1 MKREVI
7 ADRGIWTAK
16 KRYVLNVHDSEG
28 VRYAQPK
35 LKIVGIEAVKS
46 STPAICREAIFETM
60 KLTMNENEADV
71 QRFIADFR
79 RKFNQCSFEEV
90 SFPRSVQNLTKY
102 ANETKSIPI
111 HVRGALLF
119 NRKIRELKLQKKYEQ
134 IKDGEKIRFSYLKM
148 PNPLHD
154 SVISA
159 LGGLPKEFGI
169 EEYIDYDMQF
179 DKAFMSPLRAI
190 LEVIGWSE
198 EKKSTLENFF

>member
-1 MKREVI
+1 
-7 ADRGIWTAK
+7 
-16 KRYVLNVHDSEG
+16 
-28 VRYAQPK
+28 
-35 LKIVGIEAVKS
+35 
-46 STPAICREAIFETM
+46 
-60 KLTMNENEADV
+60 
-71 QRFIADFR
+71 
-79 RKFNQCSFEEV
+79 
-90 SFPRSVQNLTKY
+90 
-102 ANETKSIPI
+102 
-111 HVRGALLF
+111 
-119 NRKIRELKLQKKYEQ
+119 
-134 IKDGEKIRFSYLKM
+134 M